1 VPGNKILVTV
11 KEEALAHSSIVAQ
24 GAITVDSAAAAA
36 VIAAESDH
44 SGDMIG
50 GELCG
55 SWANRIYFSNL
66 DIVIHV
72 V

>member
-55 SWANRIYFSNL
+55 SWG
-66 DIVIHV
+66 
-72 V
+72 